1 MANTK
6 RLYFVP
12 IIARAI
18 DSDDPKKAMA
28 EAFDEISELGKKSAY
43 FQGFRQFLEFVKLT
57 SKPFGEN
64 ADQKNQLVKNAILRL
79 MCDLATDTFE
89 GDENQKN
96 ALITSIRGNPQWN
109 AEFELIKKEA
119 HDFLAPET
127 PIDVEILMGEK
138 IIGSI
143 SVFNDAASI
152 DSIFPGHY
160 VVRFSSGRLLWL
172 GDLTREDVIW
182 TYAFPERELALAAE
196 TEPIQQEPTR
206 TIALLKGE
214 LIMYV
219 FAGLESGKIL
229 LKSE

>member
-152 DSIFPGHY
+152 DSIFPGPY
-160 VVRFSSGRLLWL
+160 V
-172 GDLTREDVIW
+172 DADPIKTKDVIW

-206 TIALLKGE
+206 TIALLNGE